1 MINSNA
7 ILPLISNLAV
17 QPGNTPAKRNTG
29 ERFSSDFKD
38 MLSSA
43 VDRTYTGQNAKR
55 TYNVA
60 NVEKSTNGK
69 EPQSQIKSYNEAA
82 ASRQCRP
89 SNNKAINSSKDNG
102 TGFSGKEVKA
112 QNEDGGMEEEVL
124 KEALAKVLGITE
136 NELSSLL
143 AALNINSRE
152 LTDNAY
158 VEEVAQKISDF
169 IGLSSDQQK
178 TLSQILSMIQ
188 DEVQHSI
195 GDSRVFLNA
204 AGNTEKNT
212 AKEEWIELKGIDVE
226 VVEEKGEIA
235 DRIGRALNQLKDI
248 SLEHPD
254 KLISHISAK
263 VQDAVKNS
271 INPEEAA
278 SLQVTEKEEG
288 LLVED
293 ESGNSSDELEK
304 TELKDRKKGI
314 ETGELRDNKVFVSE
328 SEDIVGDK
336 SVTLSYDVS
345 QKEVQDTGFSQ
356 TVESKAPVSKQ
367 EIFTQVVEKAKVL
380 LSGEKSEMVIDLKP
394 DHLGKLALKIATE
407 RGIVV
412 AKFIAE
418 NEQVKAALESN
429 MNMLKE
435 SLEKQGFLVQEFS
448 VSVGDNRERSG
459 YEDNM
464 KKGNFA
470 KKGLKDE
477 LPAIGM
483 VGVESLEQLHTGINS
498 YIDGTSSINLTA

>member
-1 MINSNA
+1 
-7 ILPLISNLAV
+7 
-17 QPGNTPAKRNTG
+17 
-29 ERFSSDFKD
+29 
-38 MLSSA
+38 
-43 VDRTYTGQNAKR
+43 
-55 TYNVA
+55 
-60 NVEKSTNGK
+60 
-69 EPQSQIKSYNEAA
+69 
-82 ASRQCRP
+82 
-89 SNNKAINSSKDNG
+89 
-102 TGFSGKEVKA
+102 
-112 QNEDGGMEEEVL
+112 
-124 KEALAKVLGITE
+124 
-136 NELSSLL
+136 
-143 AALNINSRE
+143 
-152 LTDNAY
+152 
-158 VEEVAQKISDF
+158 
-169 IGLSSDQQK
+169 
-178 TLSQILSMIQ
+178 MIQ

-248 SLEHPD
+248 SLQHPD